1 MSLTTTPSP
10 AGTRVAMA
18 RPALRWLASFVGF
31 PLGGLAAMLLVGP
44 VDSTV
49 AAVLGGLVTGSV
61 LGTAQ
66 AVALRADRRT
76 AVRWVLATALGL
88 TAGLTLGSGLVGF
101 GTGLSDLALQGAVS
115 GALVGLAQAL
125 AIRATRLRRVGALAA
140 AWPAY
145 LAGAWALGWTI
156 TTTSGVQVEDQFT
169 VFGAA
174 GAITVAVL
182 TSVLPILLSRSTRR

>member
-1 MSLTTTPSP
+1 MSAITATPTTDSL
-10 AGTRVAMA
+10 RV
-18 RPALRWLASFVGF
+18 ALRWVVSFVGF

-44 VDSTV
+44 VDSPL
-49 AAVLGGLVTGSV
+49 AAAAGGLVTGAV

-76 AVRWVLATALGL
+76 SAAWVGATALGL
-88 TAGLTLGSGLVGF
+88 AAGLTLGSGLVDF

-115 GALVGLAQAL
+115 GACVGLAQL
-125 AIRATRLRRVGALAA
+125 VVIRRVGRLAA

-156 TTTSGVQVEDQFT
+156 TTTVGVQVEDQFT

-174 GAITVAVL
+174 GAVTVAAL
-182 TSVLPILLSRSTRR
+182 TSVLPILLSRSARR

>member
-1 MSLTTTPSP
+1 MSAITATPTTDSL
-10 AGTRVAMA
+10 RV
-18 RPALRWLASFVGF
+18 ALRWVVSFVGF

-44 VDSTV
+44 VDAPLA
-49 AAVLGGLVTGSV
+49 AAVGGLVTGSV

-76 AVRWVLATALGL
+76 SAAWVGATALGL
-88 TAGLTLGSGLVGF
+88 AAGLTLGSGLVGF
-101 GTGLSDLALQGAVS
+101 GTVLPDQVPSSQRGAVS
-115 GALVGLAQAL
+115 GACVGLAQL
-125 AIRATRLRRVGALAA
+125 VVIRRVGRLAA

-156 TTTSGVQVEDQFT
+156 TTTVGVQVEDQFT

-174 GAITVAVL
+174 GAVTVAAL
-182 TSVLPILLSRSTRR
+182 TSVLPILLSRSARR